1 MLTRTW
7 LTLKQHRFET
17 IAVVV
22 LCLIAAAA
30 SLGEAYRLNSI
41 QLPAGCAIGQRY
53 MFGPDVSAPSTACQ
67 LAADRFYAVS
77 NGTGMG
83 LVRVLLG
90 LLPFIVGILFGAP
103 LVAKEIEQGTAPLS
117 WALVGS
123 RRRWLFGKML
133 AAALLIVP
141 LLLVAGLAADVLQG
155 ASSPGLDPHA
165 SFENFGSRG
174 VMVVFW
180 GLAALFGTVALGTWL
195 GRTLPAV
202 ILALVVCFLARGF
215 WDVGLNRTVLPP
227 LAVMQSETPHDT
239 QNGQNGQMMYG
250 QYAWSPSDLNVYYRT
265 YLDGKPWDGDWN
277 TWWNEHQP
285 VQPTVKIDPT
295 SGLPVGVAVDNG
307 PGPIN
312 QIQGPYSVPFVIH
325 GDRYWPIVAL
335 ESGILLLGSLLCGA
349 VALVWVDRRRPY

>member
-1 MLTRTW
+1 MLTRIR

-30 SLGEAYRLNSI
+30 ALGEAYRLNSI
-41 QLPAGCAIGQRY
+41 QLPAGCVVGQRY
-53 MFGPDVSAPSTACQ
+53 MFAPDTSVPSTACR
-67 LAADRFYAVS
+67 LATDRFYAVS
-77 NGTGMG
+77 NGTDMG
-83 LVRVLLG
+83 LVRYMLLG
-90 LLPFIVGILFGAP
+90 LLPFVVGILFGAP

-133 AAALLIVP
+133 AATLLIVP

-165 SFENFGSRG
+165 SFENFASRG

-180 GLAALFGTVALGTWL
+180 GLATLFGTVALGTLL

-215 WDVGLNRTVLPP
+215 WEIGLSRTVLPP
-227 LAVMQSETPHDT
+227 FAVMQSENPQDP

-250 QYAWSPSDLNVYYRT
+250 QYAWTPSDLNVYYRT
-265 YLDGKPWDGDWN
+265 YLDGKPWDGDMN
-277 TWWNEHQP
+277 AWWNEHQP
-285 VQPTVKIDPT
+285 PMTVDPS
-295 SGLPVGVAVDNG
+295 SGLPVGVAVDTG
-307 PGPIN
+307 PN
-312 QIQGPYSVPFVIH
+312 TQIQGPYSVPFVIH

-335 ESGILLLGSLLCGA
+335 ESGILLLGSLFCGA
-349 VALVWVDRRRPY
+349 VALIWVDRRRPY

>member
-1 MLTRTW
+1 MITRIW

-30 SLGEAYRLNSI
+30 ALGEAYRLNSI
-41 QLPAGCAIGQRY
+41 QLPAGCVVGQRY
-53 MFGPDVSAPSTACQ
+53 MFSGDPSVPPSACQ
-67 LAADRFYAVS
+67 LARDKFNAIA
-77 NGTGMG
+77 NGTDMG
-83 LVRVLLG
+83 LLRYLLLG

-123 RRRWLFGKML
+123 RRRWLFGKMFT
-133 AAALLIVP
+133 AALLIVP

-155 ASSPGLDPHA
+155 ASTPGLDPHA
-165 SFENFGSRG
+165 TFENFGSRG

-180 GLAALFGTVALGTWL
+180 GLAALFGTVALGTLL

-215 WDVGLNRTVLPP
+215 WDSGLNRTVLPP
-227 LAVMQSETPHDT
+227 LAVMQSEIPQDS
-239 QNGQNGQMMYG
+239 QNLQNGQMMYD
-250 QYAWSPSDLNVYYRT
+250 QYGLSPSDLNVYYRT
-265 YLDGKPWDGDWN
+265 YLDGKPWDGDISA
-277 TWWNEHQP
+277 WWNEHRP
-285 VQPTVKIDPT
+285 PMAIDPS
-295 SGLPVGVAVDNG
+295 SGLPVGVAVEAG
-307 PGPIN
+307 TTP
-312 QIQGPYSVPFVIH
+312 QIQGPYTVPFVIH

-335 ESGILLLGSLLCGA
+335 ESGLLLAGSLLFGA
-349 VALVWVDRRRPY
+349 VAQIWVDRRRPY

>member
-1 MLTRTW
+1 MLTRIW

-17 IAVVV
+17 IAVAA

-30 SLGEAYRLNSI
+30 ALGEAYRLNSI
-41 QLPAGCAIGQRY
+41 QLPAGCVIGPRF
-53 MFGPDVSAPSTACQ
+53 MSFSGDPSVPSTACQ
-67 LAADRFYAVS
+67 LASDKFNAIAY
-77 NGTGMG
+77 GTDIG
-83 LVRVLLG
+83 LLRYVLLG

-133 AAALLIVP
+133 AAVLLVVP

-165 SFENFGSRG
+165 TFENFSSRG

-180 GLAALFGTVALGTWL
+180 GLAALFGTVALGTLL

-227 LAVMQSETPHDT
+227 LAVMQSENPQDP
-239 QNGQNGQMMYG
+239 QNFPNGQMMYG
-250 QYAWSPSDLNVYYRT
+250 QYSWSSSDLNVYYRT
-265 YLDGKPWDGDWN
+265 YLDGKPWDGDQSA
-277 TWWNEHQP
+277 WWNEHQP
-285 VQPTVKIDPT
+285 VQTTVKLDP
-295 SGLPVGVAVDNG
+295 SGLPVGVAVDIG
-307 PGPIN
+307 TTP
-312 QIQGPYSVPFVIH
+312 QIQGPYTVPFVIH

-335 ESGILLLGSLLCGA
+335 ESGILLAGSLLCGA